1 MIYDLFMTKRI
12 IFCKISTMNKVK
24 NCLILMLTF
33 MKIGLFTF
41 GGGYAMIPLIHKEAV
56 EKKKWVTDTE
66 MLEIIGIAESTPGPV
81 AVNTATYVGYK
92 QAGIWGAI
100 FATFGL
106 AVPSFVVIFLI
117 SLIYDTFMS
126 WSWVVA
132 MFKGIKVAVIL
143 LLLNAVIKL
152 SKNVDKSA
160 ISVIVFIVSLI
171 TMTTL
176 SIFSIS
182 IPFISIGLILIG
194 ALVGVISV
202 KVKGDKE

>member
-1 MIYDLFMTKRI
+1 
-12 IFCKISTMNKVK
+12 
-24 NCLILMLTF
+24 
-33 MKIGLFTF
+33 
-41 GGGYAMIPLIHKEAV
+41 
-56 EKKKWVTDTE
+56 
-66 MLEIIGIAESTPGPV
+66 
-81 AVNTATYVGYK
+81 
-92 QAGIWGAI
+92 
-100 FATFGL
+100 
-106 AVPSFVVIFLI
+106 
-117 SLIYDTFMS
+117 MS